1 MFTHHEKKICQ
12 LSKEEKNRIRTE
24 KLASYGLDGPG
35 TPFINI
41 ASPIYNF
48 ETRLSGVV
56 GVFGVKEV
64 GVDYSEEL
72 KKVRECAGKISER
85 LGFI

>member
-1 MFTHHEKKICQ
+1 
-12 LSKEEKNRIRTE
+12 
-24 KLASYGLDGPG
+24 
-35 TPFINI
+35 
-41 ASPIYNF
+41 
-48 ETRLSGVV
+48 VV

-64 GVDYSEEL
+64 GVDYSEEQ

>member
-1 MFTHHEKKICQ
+1 MRK
-12 LSKEEKNRIRTE
+12 S
-24 KLASYGLDGPG
+24 GP
-35 TPFINI
+35 FYNI

-56 GVFGVKEV
+56 GVFGVKKV